1 MNKKYNQERYQMKR
15 SILAAFF
22 FITIGIIFGAV
33 LVSDME
39 GVGLGLAQQKQVTLG
54 SDRAPEKSDLNLQAA
69 NDAFVKVSKEAT
81 PSVVFISVTTKAQK
95 PEGHTEEFFKFFPDF
110 RFRQPEG
117 QTQGAGSGVIVTK
130 DGYIITNNHVI
141 DNAEDDGIE
150 VVLND
155 SRRFKA
161 KLVGAD
167 PLTDVAVI
175 KIEAGDLPAAML
187 GNSDDVQV
195 GQWALAI
202 GNPLGLNS
210 TVTAGIISYMGRGN
224 LRLIEDAYGVE
235 NFIQTDAAVNPGNSG
250 GALVNIYGQ
259 VIGINTAIA
268 TTNQRYQGYS
278 FAIPINLAKS
288 VASDLIQH
296 GKVERGYI
304 GVSIS
309 QVDETLA
316 KANGL
321 EKPEG
326 VFVQEVIG
334 DAAKA
339 AGVKAGDIILTI
351 DGRPMK
357 APNELQ
363 AYIASKHPGDKVK
376 LVIWRDEKKSEKV
389 ITLKPR
395 SENRA
400 IAANDAV
407 GDDEQGAEES
417 SSRTVDFNQLGFSIK
432 KADSRTMK
440 DRDVTSAVLVSNVKP
455 YSEAFNRLLREGDI
469 ILEADKK
476 PVSSIA
482 DFEKVVKSKKQGDA
496 LLLRVKGAQGGLR
509 FVAMN
514 IP

>member
-1 MNKKYNQERYQMKR
+1 MKR

-22 FITIGIIFGAV
+22 FIVVGIIFGAI
-33 LVSDME
+33 LVSDLD
-39 GVGLGLAQQKQVTLG
+39 GVDLGLAQQKQVKLG
-54 SDRAPEKSDLNLQAA
+54 SDKAPSKTDLDLQAA

-81 PSVVFISVTTKAQK
+81 PSVVYISVTTKPRK
-95 PEGHTEEFFKFFPDF
+95 PDGREEEFFKFFPDF
-110 RFRQPEG
+110 RFHQPEG

-130 DGYIITNNHVI
+130 DGYVMTNNHVV
-141 DNAEDDGIE
+141 DNAADDGIE

-155 SRRFKA
+155 TRRFKA
-161 KLVGAD
+161 KLIGAD
-167 PLTDVAVI
+167 PLTDVAVV
-175 KIEAGDLPAAML
+175 KIEGDNLPVAMI

-210 TVTAGIISYMGRGN
+210 TVTAGIISYLGRGN
-224 LRLIEDAYGVE
+224 LRLIEDSYGVE

-250 GALVNIYGQ
+250 GALVNIYGE

-288 VASDLIQH
+288 VATDLILH

-304 GVSIS
+304 GVQIS

-316 KANGL
+316 KASGL

-326 VFVQEVIG
+326 VFVQEVVG
-334 DAAKA
+334 EAAKA

-351 DGRPMK
+351 DNRPMK

-376 LVIWRDEKKSEKV
+376 LLIWRDEKKMEKV

-395 SENRA
+395 SEGPTTA
-400 IAANDAV
+400 SLEEDESDPSIAQDASV
-407 GDDEQGAEES
+407 RS
-417 SSRTVDFNQLGFSIK
+417 LDFEKLGFSVK
-432 KADSRTMK
+432 KADSRLLK
-440 DRDVTSAVLVSNVKP
+440 DRDASRGVVVSSIKNFG
-455 YSEAFNRLLREGDI
+455 EAASRFLREGDL
-469 ILEADKK
+469 ILDVDKK
-476 PVSSIA
+476 DFSSLTE
-482 DFEKVVKSKKQGDA
+482 FEKIMKSKKEGEA
-496 LLLRVKGAQGGLR
+496 VLLRVKGADNKIR
-509 FVAMN
+509 FVALM
-514 IP
+514 IPKG

>member
-1 MNKKYNQERYQMKR
+1 MKR

-33 LVSDME
+33 LVSDMD
-39 GVGLGLAQQKQVTLG
+39 GVDLGFAQQKQVVLG
-54 SDRAPEKSDLNLQAA
+54 SEKSPQKTDLNLQAA
-69 NDAFVKVSKEAT
+69 NDAFVRVSKEAT
-81 PSVVFISVTTKAQK
+81 PSVVFISVTTKSRK
-95 PEGHTEEFFKFFPDF
+95 PEGHDEEFFKFFPDF
-110 RFRQPEG
+110 HFRQPEG
-117 QTQGAGSGVIVTK
+117 QSQGAGSGVIVTK
-130 DGYIITNNHVI
+130 DGYIMTNNHVVE
-141 DNAEDDGIE
+141 NATEDGIE

-161 KLVGAD
+161 KLIGAD
-167 PLTDVAVI
+167 PLTDVAVV
-175 KIEAGDLPAAML
+175 KVEATDLPAAML
-187 GNSDDVQV
+187 GNSEEVQV

-210 TVTAGIISYMGRGN
+210 TVTAGIISYLGRGN
-224 LRLIEDAYGVE
+224 LRLINDSYGVE

-250 GALVNIYGQ
+250 GALVNIYGE

-288 VASDLIQH
+288 VASDLIKY

-321 EKPEG
+321 EIPEG

-339 AGVKAGDIILTI
+339 AGVKAGDIILSI
-351 DGRPMK
+351 DGKPMK

-376 LVIWRDEKKSEKV
+376 LLIWRDEKKTEKV

-400 IAANDAV
+400 VASN
-407 GDDEQGAEES
+407 DDESIDRSDVEETS
-417 SSRTVDFNQLGFSIK
+417 ARSVEFSQLGFSVK
-432 KADSRTMK
+432 RADSRTMK
-440 DRDVTSAVLVSNVKP
+440 DRDVASSVMVTGVKP
-455 YSEAFNRLLREGDI
+455 YSESFNRLLRDGDI
-469 ILEADKK
+469 ILEADRK
-476 PVSSIA
+476 PVSSVME
-482 DFEKVVKSKKQGDA
+482 FEKIVKSKKQGDA

>member
-1 MNKKYNQERYQMKR
+1 MKR
-15 SILAAFF
+15 SILAAFLF
-22 FITIGIIFGAV
+22 VTIGIIFGAL
-33 LVSDME
+33 LVSDLN
-39 GVGLGLAQQKQVTLG
+39 GVDLGFAQQKQVTLG
-54 SDRAPEKSDLNLQAA
+54 SDKAPTKTDPNLQAA
-69 NDAFVKVSKEAT
+69 NDAFVTVAKVAT
-81 PSVVFISVTTKAQK
+81 PSVVYISVTTKPSRADK
-95 PEGHTEEFFKFFPDF
+95 RDNDFFKFFPDF
-110 RFRQPEG
+110 HPPIPEG

-130 DGYIITNNHVI
+130 DGYIMTNNHVI
-141 DNAEDDGIE
+141 DNAADDGIE
-150 VVLND
+150 VVLDD

-161 KLVGAD
+161 KLVGTD

-175 KIEAGDLPAAML
+175 KVDATDLPVAML

-210 TVTAGIISYMGRGN
+210 TVTAGIISYLGRGN

-250 GALVNIYGQ
+250 GALVNINGQ

-309 QVDETLA
+309 PVDETLA

-321 EKPEG
+321 DKPEG

-334 DAAKA
+334 EAAKA
-339 AGVKAGDIILTI
+339 AGVKAGDIILSI
-351 DGRPMK
+351 DSKAMK

-376 LVIWRDEKKSEKV
+376 LLIWRDEQKSEKV

-395 SENRA
+395 SENRTTA
-400 IAANDAV
+400 ST
-407 GDDEQGAEES
+407 DDGEEGTDDVQETS
-417 SSRTVDFNQLGFSIK
+417 ARSIDFSKLGFSIRK
-432 KADSRTMK
+432 SDARTMK
-440 DRDVTSAVLVSNVKP
+440 ERDVTSSVIVANVKS
-455 YSEAFNRLLREGDI
+455 YSEAFNRGLREGDI

-476 PVSSIA
+476 PVGTVN
-482 DFEKVVKSKKQGDA
+482 DLEKIVKAKKQGDA
-496 LLLRVKGAQGGLR
+496 LLMRVKGAQGGLR
-509 FVAMN
+509 FVAVN
-514 IP
+514 IPE

>member
-1 MNKKYNQERYQMKR
+1 MKR

-33 LVSDME
+33 LVSDMD
-39 GVGLGLAQQKQVTLG
+39 GVDLGFAQQKQVVLG
-54 SDRAPEKSDLNLQAA
+54 SDKSPAKTDLNLQAA
-69 NDAFVKVSKEAT
+69 NDAFVRVSKEAT
-81 PSVVFISVTTKAQK
+81 PSVVFISVTAKMK
-95 PEGHTEEFFKFFPDF
+95 RPEGHDEEFFKFFPDF

-117 QTQGAGSGVIVTK
+117 ETQGAGSGVIVTK
-130 DGYIITNNHVI
+130 DGYIMTNNHVVE
-141 DNAEDDGIE
+141 NATDDGIE

-161 KLVGAD
+161 KLIGTD

-175 KIEAGDLPAAML
+175 KVEAADLPVAML

-210 TVTAGIISYMGRGN
+210 TVTAGIISFLGRGN
-224 LRLIEDAYGVE
+224 LRLINDSYGVE

-250 GALVNIYGQ
+250 GALVNIYGE

-288 VASDLIQH
+288 VAADLIRF

-334 DAAKA
+334 EAAKA

-351 DGRPMK
+351 DGKPMK

-376 LVIWRDEKKSEKV
+376 LLIWRDEKKTEKV

-395 SENRA
+395 SENRDVA
-400 IAANDAV
+400 SNDDGNGGSTDV
-407 GDDEQGAEES
+407 EETS
-417 SSRTVDFNQLGFSIK
+417 ARSVEFSQLGFAVK

-440 DRDVTSAVLVSNVKP
+440 ERDVSSSVLVTGVKQ
-455 YSEAFNRLLREGDI
+455 YSEAFNRLLQDGDI
-469 ILEADKK
+469 ILEADRK
-476 PVSSIA
+476 PVSTVA
-482 DFEKVVKSKKQGDA
+482 EFEKIVKAKKQGDA
-496 LLLRVKGAQGGLR
+496 LLLRVKGVQRGLR

>member
-1 MNKKYNQERYQMKR
+1 MKR

-22 FITIGIIFGAV
+22 FITIGIIFGAI
-33 LVSDME
+33 LVSDLD
-39 GVGLGLAQQKQVTLG
+39 GVDLGLAQQKQIKLG
-54 SDRAPEKSDLNLQAA
+54 ADKTPAKSDLNLQAA

-81 PSVVFISVTTKAQK
+81 PSVVFISVTTKSRK
-95 PEGHTEEFFKFFPDF
+95 PNNREEEFFRFFPDF
-110 RFRQPEG
+110 RFRQPD
-117 QTQGAGSGVIVTK
+117 QSQGAGSGVIVTK
-130 DGYIITNNHVI
+130 DGYVITNNHVVE
-141 DNAEDDGIE
+141 NADDDGIE

-155 SRRFKA
+155 TRRFKA
-161 KLVGAD
+161 KLIGAD
-167 PLTDVAVI
+167 PLTDVAVV
-175 KIEAGDLPAAML
+175 KIDGSDLPVAML

-210 TVTAGIISYMGRGN
+210 TVTAGIISYLGRGN
-224 LRLIEDAYGVE
+224 LRLIDDSYGVE

-250 GALVNIYGQ
+250 GALVNISGE

-288 VASDLIQH
+288 VASDLIQY

-334 DAAKA
+334 EAAKA
-339 AGVKAGDIILTI
+339 AGVKAGDIILSI
-351 DGRPMK
+351 DGKPMK

-376 LVIWRDEKKSEKV
+376 LIIWRDEKKIEKT

-395 SENRA
+395 SENSTVA
-400 IAANDAV
+400 TNDDGEFDTNEVEGTSARSV
-407 GDDEQGAEES
+407 EFEK
-417 SSRTVDFNQLGFSIK
+417 LGFSIK
-432 KADSRTMK
+432 KADNRIVKERGVSS
-440 DRDVTSAVLVSNVKP
+440 DVLVSGVKT
-455 YSEAFNRLLREGDI
+455 YSEAFNRGLRDNDI

-476 PVSSIA
+476 QVATIS
-482 DFEKVVKSKKQGDA
+482 DFEKIVKSKKPGDA
-496 LLLRVKGAQGGLR
+496 LMLRVKGMQGGAR
-509 FVAMN
+509 FVAVMV
-514 IP
+514 PKD

>member
-1 MNKKYNQERYQMKR
+1 MKR

-33 LVSDME
+33 LVSDMD
-39 GVGLGLAQQKQVTLG
+39 GVHLGFAQQKQIKIG
-54 SDRAPEKSDLNLQAA
+54 SDKMPAKTDLNLQAA

-81 PSVVFISVTTKAQK
+81 PAVVYIAVTTKPVQPDGK
-95 PEGHTEEFFKFFPDF
+95 EDEFFRFFPDF
-110 RFRQPEG
+110 RFRHPEG
-117 QTQGAGSGVIVTK
+117 QTQGAGSGVVVTK
-130 DGYIITNNHVI
+130 DGYIITNNHVVE
-141 DNAEDDGIE
+141 NAADDGID

-161 KLVGAD
+161 KLIGTD

-175 KIEAGDLPAAML
+175 KIDENDLPVAMV
-187 GNSDDVQV
+187 GNSDEVQV

-250 GALVNIYGQ
+250 GALVNIYGE

-288 VASDLIQH
+288 VATDLILH

-334 DAAKA
+334 EAAKA
-339 AGVKAGDIILTI
+339 AGVKEGDIILTI
-351 DGRPMK
+351 DGKPMK

-363 AYIASKHPGDKVK
+363 AYIASKHPGDKVT
-376 LVIWRDEKKSEKV
+376 LAIWRDERKLEKV
-389 ITLKPR
+389 ITLRPR
-395 SENRA
+395 SQNNNV
-400 IAANDAV
+400 AANEKNN
-407 GDDEQGAEES
+407 DDESSDVEETS
-417 SSRTVDFNQLGFSIK
+417 TRTMQFDKLGFAVR
-432 KADSRTMK
+432 KADSRILK
-440 DRDVTSAVLVSNVKP
+440 DREISSGLVITSVK
-455 YSEAFNRLLREGDI
+455 EFGEGANRGLREGDI
-469 ILEADKK
+469 IVDVDKK
-476 PVSSIA
+476 PVGTVTE
-482 DFEKVVKSKKQGDA
+482 FEKMVKSKKAGDA
-496 LLLRVKGAQGGLR
+496 LLLRVKGSDNRIR
-509 FVAMN
+509 FVAVM
-514 IP
+514 IPKG